1 MYLVVIPTCFLSI
14 CRRLIVFPLN
24 FFSSFTYCFPL
35 KNSFIFFQPIVW
47 GQFRRQL
54 YCGWFK
60 DHSVAKSR
68 DWITGKPF
76 SYLFILC
83 SLLNKH
89 ILSSKYFFMFRLVI
103 TITCLDKKKSSFS
116 SANSNWGVCRIW
128 RNSWQ
133 WLGVSP
139 LTQSRHQCLE
149 LLLDPDHLLPSQRPL
164 EADKKITNILYSQ
177 NEY

>member
-83 SLLNKH
+83 SLQNKH

-103 TITCLDKKKSSFS
+103 TNYNHLSKQKKLCSHLPTVIELRGLQDPK
-116 SANSNWGVCRIW
+116 
-128 RNSWQ
+128 
-133 WLGVSP
+133 
-139 LTQSRHQCLE
+139 E
-149 LLLDPDHLLPSQRPL
+149 LLTMVRGFTIDSIPTPMSWAPFGSWSP
-164 EADKKITNILYSQ
+164 ITIPASPRGR
-177 NEY
+177 